1 MPKSAKKIV
10 PSCAFLTK
18 VVLLDGTRRKT
29 ANGITHTNYIKF
41 IQINYKSMSKIIK
54 LKKGLDINLQGKA
67 AESLVELPLAAEYAV
82 SPLDFENVTPKLL
95 VKVGDK
101 VKAGE
106 PLFFDKNNPRV
117 LFTSPVSGTV
127 SAVNRGEKRKILN
140 VTVAAD
146 AQQESAEFALLDLQK
161 ATREEVIET
170 LLKSGLW
177 TMILQRPYGI
187 VANPADEPKAIFV
200 SAFDSAPLAADMNF
214 ALKGEKANLQKGLEV
229 LSKLS
234 GGKVH
239 LSVKAKAEGEMT
251 SLKGAEIHT
260 FEGKHPVGCVG
271 VQIHHID
278 PIAKG
283 DIAWTVAIQDVAAI
297 GRLFSTGK
305 VDLHKVVA
313 LTGSEVEKP
322 QYYRIISGAPVAS
335 VVAGNIKAQAEGD
348 TVRIISGNVLTGKK
362 VAADGFIS
370 ATATQ
375 ITVIPEGDKYE
386 MLGWIAPR
394 FNKFSVSRSYFSW
407 LCPKKEYKLDT
418 NLNGGVRAFVVTG
431 LFEEYLPMDIYP
443 MYLFKAIIA
452 NDIDKMEN
460 LGIYEIVEE
469 DVALCEFVDPS
480 KTEIQQLVRDG
491 INLMIKEC

>member
-1 MPKSAKKIV
+1 
-10 PSCAFLTK
+10 
-18 VVLLDGTRRKT
+18 
-29 ANGITHTNYIKF
+29 
-41 IQINYKSMSKIIK
+41 MSKIIK

-67 AESLVELPLAAEYAV
+67 AESLVELPLAKEYAV

-146 AQQESAEFALLDLQK
+146 AQQESAEFPVLDVQK
-161 ATREEVIET
+161 ASREEVVEM

-214 ALKGEKANLQKGLEV
+214 ALKGETKALQKGLEV

-239 LSVKAKAEGEMT
+239 LSVKANAEGEMT

-271 VQIHHID
+271 IQIHHID

-283 DIAWTVAIQDVAAI
+283 DIAWTVAIEDVAAI

-305 VDLHKVVA
+305 VDLHKVIA

-322 QYYRIISGAPVAS
+322 QYYRIISGAPIAS
-335 VVAGNIKAQAEGD
+335 IVDGNIKKQAEGD
-348 TVRIISGNVLTGKK
+348 SVRIISGNVLTGKK

-418 NLNGGVRAFVVTG
+418 NLNGGPRAFVVTG